1 MTLLKKSIKLLI
13 LLISIAAHG
22 HCQNLYDLDH
32 SKRYAEFL
40 FQSQQYKLA
49 AMEFE
54 RLIFMDPS
62 NSIFQQKLLR
72 SYRKS
77 DQVSQGLIR
86 IKEWYPNIIPEASLF
101 REYTKLNFLDN
112 RYNDIY
118 LSMNNNTPITIPEK
132 NYYQLSAIL
141 LQGNWV
147 GAGDFIANTDDNSW
161 PGFTDLC
168 DLYSKQE
175 NIKYKKPYLA
185 LAMSAVVPGLGKVY
199 SKDWKDGL
207 ISFLFV
213 ATNAFQAYRGF
224 SKKGVK
230 STYGWIF
237 GGMALGFYTGNLF
250 GSWKSAR
257 DYNFRSE
264 DAIYHEIQN
273 TVIDRF

>member
-1 MTLLKKSIKLLI
+1 MTQLRKFIKIFII
-13 LLISIAAHG
+13 LASIAIHG
-22 HCQNLYDLDH
+22 NCQNLYDLEH
-32 SKRYAEFL
+32 SKQYAEFL

-49 AMEFE
+49 SMEFE
-54 RLIFMDPS
+54 RLVFMEPHS
-62 NSIFQQKLLR
+62 SIFQQKLLK

-86 IKEWYPNIIPEASLF
+86 IKEWYPKNIPDTALY
-101 REYTKLNFLDN
+101 REYAKLSLLDN
-112 RYNDIY
+112 RFNDL
-118 LSMNNNTPITIPEK
+118 LSSLNSPAPIALSEK

-141 LQGNWV
+141 LKRNWA
-147 GAGDFIANTDDNSW
+147 GAENFITNSINSTW

-168 DLYSKQE
+168 DLHKQQAD
-175 NIKYKKPYLA
+175 ITYRKPGLA
-185 LAMSAVVPGLGKVY
+185 LAMSAVVPGLGKIY

-224 SKKGVK
+224 SKNGIN
-230 STYGWIF
+230 SAYGWIF
-237 GGMALGFYTGNLF
+237 GGMSLGFYAGNLF
-250 GSWKSAR
+250 GSWKSAK

-273 TVIDRF
+273 TIYSRF